1 MHLKSVILLFFGSFI
16 CNSILHGQEIHLG
29 VKAAINYTD
38 VLGNYFYENVKAK
51 PSYEAGIFAEFPVR
65 GKWTFHPE
73 VLYVSRRTSVD
84 FLDPRNFQEFSVD
97 RKVDFH
103 SQLLAV
109 PLITK
114 YTINDSFSIELGPQ
128 LNFLLRAEGKSS
140 GIEFEDD
147 DELSFDIGPTLGVGY
162 GLNDRFKL
170 QLRYFIGLSDVFRKE
185 NIVGYEI
192 NRDRYTSVF
201 QLGLGYVIF

>member
-1 MHLKSVILLFFGSFI
+1 MHQKSLILLFFGLFLYRS
-16 CNSILHGQEIHLG
+16 NLHGQEIHLG

-38 VLGNYFYENVKAK
+38 VLGDYFYENVKAK
-51 PSYEAGIFAEFPVR
+51 PSYEAGIFAEFPVS
-65 GKWTFHPE
+65 GKWSFHPE

-84 FLDPRNFQEFSVD
+84 FLDPRNFQEFVVD

-114 YTINDSFSIELGPQ
+114 FNIYDSFSIEFGPQ

-140 GIEFEDD
+140 GMEFEDD
-147 DELSFDIGPTLGVGY
+147 DEISFDIGPTLGVG
-162 GLNDRFKL
+162 
-170 QLRYFIGLSDVFRKE
+170 
-185 NIVGYEI
+185 
-192 NRDRYTSVF
+192 
-201 QLGLGYVIF
+201 